1 MDLSEA
7 GPLRAF
13 YYAITYN
20 DVEKFLAIPYNIL
33 SREKLPAPSELLPAH
48 SESTIPKNE
57 MPSSKKRGLE
67 DPEGEDEMR
76 PDWRSKVK
84 QDWRSEVKQDWR
96 SEVKQDWRSEV
107 KQDWRSKV
115 KADWGCE
122 DKEYWCR

>member
-33 SREKLPAPSELLPAH
+33 SREKLPAPSEKLPAPSEKLPAPSELLPAH

-76 PDWRSKVK
+76 PDWRS
-84 QDWRSEVKQDWR
+84 EVKDGR
-96 SEVKQDWRSEV
+96 
-107 KQDWRSKV
+107 
-115 KADWGCE
+115 GCE
-122 DKEYWCR
+122 DKEYWSQLEGAHSEH